1 MRYMNWT
8 ILALFF
14 IITGCAIVQIPL
26 FPPIQPLEEQVLEG
40 EGETKIL
47 LLNISGII
55 SEKKE
60 SKGLGF
66 SKKVSLVARIKEEL
80 QKAEGDSSIAGVIIK
95 INSPGGS
102 VTATDIIYHE
112 LMQYKKQTGVRIVAC
127 LIGTATSRIRK

>member
-14 IITGCAIVQIPL
+14 IITGCAVVQIPL

-66 SKKVSLVARIKEEL
+66 SKKVSLVALSLR
-80 QKAEGDSSIAGVIIK
+80 SILLAALLLRLTLSIM
-95 INSPGGS
+95 N
-102 VTATDIIYHE
+102 
-112 LMQYKKQTGVRIVAC
+112 
-127 LIGTATSRIRK
+127 